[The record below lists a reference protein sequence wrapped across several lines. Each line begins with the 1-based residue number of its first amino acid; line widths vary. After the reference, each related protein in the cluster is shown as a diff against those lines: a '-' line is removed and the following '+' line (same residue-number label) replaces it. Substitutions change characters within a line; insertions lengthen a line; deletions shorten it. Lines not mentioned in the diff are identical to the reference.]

1 MRLLMFIH
9 FLGKWIVLFGTALV
23 PSIIVAA
30 LYQDGELGYF
40 LLALLVNTAIGGGL
54 WIVGGRHRLQLK
66 LHDGFIL
73 VVAMWLATSLIAC
86 VHLVFSL
93 GLGVTDAFFE
103 AVSALTTTGATVITG
118 LDSLPPSVLMFR
130 QILQWL
136 GGIGVVVSAVAL
148 LPMLGVGGMQMIK
161 AEAPGPFKGEKLT
174 PRIQHTAAALW
185 KLYLVITV
193 ACALAYWFAGMSA
206 FDAVAHSF
214 STVSTGGFST
224 HDASFAYFD
233 SAVIES
239 LAIVFM
245 LVGAT
250 SFAVH
255 WMAWHRL
262 SIEGYG
268 QSEEIKAFVAV
279 VALAIVLVAAELY
292 VQGSRETIA
301 QAFRASS
308 FTVVSVITST
318 GFGVDN
324 FSLWP
329 SFLPTLLILISF
341 IGGCGGSTAGGM
353 KVVRFVILFKA
364 IRLELFNLVHPR
376 GVKSLQLQGRTIE
389 TRALDGV
396 MGFVSL
402 HIVIV
407 AVLVLLMMALGMD
420 LETAFGAVASCIN
433 NLGPGLGEVAA
444 DFQSVS
450 AVSKWI
456 LAFTMLL
463 GRLEIFTFLVLFS
476 PAFWRN

>member
-1 MRLLMFIH
+1 MRFLMFIH
-9 FLGKWIVLFGTALV
+9 FLGKWMMLFNAVLL
-23 PSIIVAA
+23 PSIVVSA
-30 LYQDGELGYF
+30 LYRDGELVYF
-40 LLALLVNTAIGGGL
+40 LLALLVNTAVGGGL
-54 WIVGGRHRLQLK
+54 WIAGGRHRLQLK

-103 AVSALTTTGATVITG
+103 AVSALTTTGATVLTG
-118 LDSLPPSVLMFR
+118 LDGLPPSVLMFR

-148 LPMLGVGGMQMIK
+148 LPMLGIGGMQMIK

-185 KLYLVITV
+185 KIYLVITV

-206 FDAVAHSF
+206 FDAIAHSF

-239 LAIVFM
+239 LAIAFM
-245 LVGAT
+245 LIGAT

-255 WMAWHRL
+255 WMAWRRL
-262 SIEGYG
+262 SIENYG
-268 QSEEIKAFVAV
+268 QSEEVRAFVTI
-279 VALAIVLVAAELY
+279 VALLIVLVAAGLY
-292 VQGSRETIA
+292 VQGSRETMT

-324 FSLWP
+324 FSTWP
-329 SFLPTLLILISF
+329 SFLPMLLIMISF
-341 IGGCGGSTAGGM
+341 MGGCGGSTAGGM
-353 KVVRFVILFKA
+353 KVVRFVILVKA
-364 IRLELFNLVHPR
+364 IRLELFQLVHPR
-376 GVKSLQLQGRTIE
+376 AVKPLQLQGATVE
-389 TRALDGV
+389 TRAVDGV

-402 HIVIV
+402 YIVIF
-407 AVLVLLMMALGMD
+407 AVLVLVMMALGMD
-420 LETAFGAVASCIN
+420 LETAYGAVASCIN
-433 NLGPGLGEVAA
+433 NLGPGLGDVAT

-450 AVSKWI
+450 PVSKWI

-476 PAFWRN
+476 PGFWKN